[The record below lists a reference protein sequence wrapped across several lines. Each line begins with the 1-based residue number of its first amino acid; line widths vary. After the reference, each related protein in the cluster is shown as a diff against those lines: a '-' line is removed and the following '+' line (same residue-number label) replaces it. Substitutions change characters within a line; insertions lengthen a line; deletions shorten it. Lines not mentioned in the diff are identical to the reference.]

1 MITREEFG
9 ESFLFVRVVLI
20 SALRGLGPLWCQ
32 LSPYS
37 LELKYQAALL
47 SEGIHF
53 ARSEV

>member
-1 MITREEFG
+1 MITREGFG

-20 SALRGLGPLWCQ
+20 SALSGLGPLWYQ

-53 ARSEV
+53 AHSKV